1 MSKRSAAL
9 TALVG
14 LLAVAGY
21 QNRDKIGAFVKDLT
35 GTDPA
40 AKANEAIAAVKNS
53 LGDGPVGSTISKG
66 LTDLVD
72 AFGASGQGDKA
83 KSWVSTGDNQQVSG
97 DQVAQA
103 LGEDTLGN
111 LMKQTGLTRDDL
123 LSRLA
128 KVLPEAV
135 DKLTP
140 DGKIPAA

>member
-35 GTDPA
+35 GTDPT
-40 AKANEAIAAVKNS
+40 AKANEAITAVKNT
-53 LGDGPVGSTISKG
+53 LGDGPIGSTISKG

-123 LSRLA
+123 LARLA